1 MSNTKVDFAQMSE
14 EEQKQWLAGRIQ
26 HLHEEQQK
34 LRQKVLETQNSTI
47 ENQLDY
53 KHDTAQNLE
62 DYLKTLK

>member
-34 LRQKVLETQNSTI
+34 LRQKVYVFS
-47 ENQLDY
+47 
-53 KHDTAQNLE
+53 NLV
-62 DYLKTLK
+62 LSF